1 MTNSTQH
8 DIIPEHSNIGN
19 LVGYGAMFGTLH
31 ILTGPDHIAAMVTIS
46 ANKGYK
52 AFLIGVQ
59 WGFGHSIGL
68 LIIFAILLTIDDNIL
83 EKTYVAE
90 WIVGFFL
97 IFLGFLGYYRTYK
110 YYKQKTIIYNIQE
123 ETTAIVPYQE
133 QAKYKIYINKYKNY
147 INKYKYLLD
156 KHKILSLITGILHG
170 LAGPGGVLGVLPA
183 ILLNDKEKSAAYLG
197 TFCTIGIITMGTF
210 SALWGEL
217 SKQIGKK
224 FDIIILGTSSSLSI
238 IIGIIWISLLATDN
252 METVFGH

>member
-1 MTNSTQH
+1 MNNSTQH
-8 DIIPEHSNIGN
+8 DIIPENSNIGN
-19 LVGYGAMFGTLH
+19 LVGYGALFGTLH
-31 ILTGPDHIAAMVTIS
+31 ILTGPDHIAAIVTIS
-46 ANKGYK
+46 ANKGIR
-52 AFLIGVQ
+52 AFFLGIQ

-110 YYKQKTIIYNIQE
+110 YYKQKTIINNNIQE
-123 ETTAIVPYQE
+123 ETTAIIPYRE
-133 QAKYKIYINKYKNY
+133 QNKYTIY
-147 INKYKYLLD
+147 INKYKYLLN

-197 TFCTIGIITMGTF
+197 TFCTIGIITMGLF

-224 FDIIILGTSSSLSI
+224 FDIIILGTSSSLSV